1 MPGTAAG
8 RDATAGGHIDQ
19 IDAVR
24 GIAALLVAC
33 VWHVYFLTGG
43 RRTGPLDGWQPF
55 TWLHDYG
62 WTLVDLFFVVSGW
75 IFSHV
80 YLEQG
85 RLKGSVR
92 AFARARIARL
102 YPLHLATLLLMA
114 ALVPWGTPPSLDYAA
129 NDAWHF
135 GLNLAMLQ
143 DVGLDTNLSFNIP
156 AWSLSIELI
165 CYAAFVGLAVAGGKI
180 QRFAPYLL
188 IVAGAL
194 ATLPEDR
201 SFDHL
206 ARGLTG
212 FFVGALVWRF
222 RQGLGRIYSLVLVGI
237 IGAVLW
243 FPLPTPIINLGT
255 YYSLVLWPSVV
266 LLVLRIPALGW
277 APMRWLGERSYS
289 IYLLHVP
296 TYWALSVFVFA
307 GRAVP
312 ANIAPFVMVAS
323 WVIVLAAADLSYRH
337 FECPARRWVRQ
348 WRKPAP
354 RRPNRLPR
362 A

>member
-1 MPGTAAG
+1 MPELPPG
-8 RDATAGGHIDQ
+8 RADAPSHIHA

-62 WTLVDLFFVVSGW
+62 WTLVDLFFVVSGY

-85 RLKGSVR
+85 RLKGSVGT
-92 AFARARIARL
+92 FARARFARL

-135 GLNLAMLQ
+135 ALNLLMLQ
-143 DVGLDTNLSFNIP
+143 DVGLDANLSYNIP

-165 CYAAFVGLAVAGGKI
+165 CYAVFVALAVAGRKVL
-180 QRFAPYLL
+180 RFAPYLL
-188 IVAGAL
+188 VVAGAL

-212 FFVGALVWRF
+212 FFVGHLLWRW
-222 RQGLGRIYSLVLVGI
+222 RGLLGRIPALILA
-237 IGAVLW
+237 GAIAAALW
-243 FPLPTPIINLGT
+243 YRPATPFMNFGA
-255 YYSLVLWPSVV
+255 YHSLVLWPAVV
-266 LLVLRIPALGW
+266 LLALRTPWLSS

-296 TYWALSVFVFA
+296 TYWALSVLVF
-307 GRAVP
+307 GGQRVP
-312 ANIAPFVMVAS
+312 ANIAPFVMVAA

-337 FECPARRWVRQ
+337 FECPARRWVKQ
-348 WRKPAP
+348 WRAPAP
-354 RRPNRLPR
+354 APSPSPR